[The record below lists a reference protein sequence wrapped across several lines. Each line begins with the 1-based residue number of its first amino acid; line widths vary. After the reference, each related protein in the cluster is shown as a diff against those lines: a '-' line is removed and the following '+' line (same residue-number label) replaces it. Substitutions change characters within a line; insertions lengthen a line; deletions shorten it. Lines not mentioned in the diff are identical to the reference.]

1 MSSLP
6 IIRKKHKL
14 HLQFIAL
21 LLIAIPSIGVYF
33 SVLGGAALVTWL
45 LMTLICAGMILAM
58 WVS

>member
-1 MSSLP
+1 MD
-6 IIRKKHKL
+6 
-14 HLQFIAL
+14 LQVIAL

-45 LMTLICAGMILAM
+45 LMTLIGAGMILAM

>member
-6 IIRKKHKL
+6 AIRKKHKL
-14 HLQFIAL
+14 DLQVIAL